1 MKTIIDTALDAGK
14 FSTLISALKAASLTD
29 TLRGAGQYTV
39 FAPTDEAFKKLAPG
53 AIDALLKDTRKLK
66 EVLTYHVVPGAIA
79 AKDIKAGN
87 VTTVEGTPLAV
98 AIQGNQVTVN
108 GAKVVQSDIMASNGV
123 IHVIDAVVMPMG
135 TTLHAAAA

>member
-87 VTTVEGTPLAV
+87 VTTVEGRPLAV

-108 GAKVVQSDIMASNGV
+108 GAKVVQADIMASNGV
-123 IHVIDAVVMPMG
+123 IHVIDAVIMPKG
-135 TTLHAAAA
+135 TTLQAAAA